1 MNAYVIDSN
10 LIFSAILNIKSGIGQ
25 FILKSNDYNLTFYA
39 PKYLK
44 SEITKHLYKILSI
57 SYLTEVEVNLLIDKI
72 YDYISFIDDKIIPFD
87 EYVKAMRIVRDIDPD
102 DVTFVALA
110 NYMNLSLWTGDTKL
124 YNGLKKIGFAN
135 VVNFDELKEIYKIK

>member
-57 SYLTEVEVNLLIDKI
+57 SSLTEVEVNLLIDKI